1 MLKGQPSVL
10 RLSAHTRQE
19 TVEATYTA
27 LTILSQRMERYR
39 RAYEPNGDSL
49 QFRLRSIRNDLSIF
63 GNYVQLVI
71 GRSQQ
76 PLLKGRMREWRVS
89 AESRRIAA
97 ETGASFEDVYKLFMT
112 LMSDYIRLR
121 EY

>member
-1 MLKGQPSVL
+1 MLKGRPSVL
-10 RLSAHTRQE
+10 RLPTQTKQE

-27 LTILSQRMERYR
+27 LTILSERMTHYR
-39 RAYEPNGDSL
+39 RAYDTNEDPL
-49 QFRLRSIRNDLSIF
+49 QFRLRSIGNDLSIF
-63 GNYVQLVI
+63 GNYVQLII

-97 ETGASFEDVYKLFMT
+97 ETGASVDDVYKLFMS
-112 LMSDYIRLR
+112 LMSDYIR
-121 EY
+121 